1 MLLHRLN
8 GCRTMWAML
17 FVDGIF
23 VSLLFFFFSFS
34 FSFIL
39 LFLSFCSLRLLLVY
53 LVPVNSSSPIKQY
66 WIRNAIIWSYFCS
79 VYVSSSNICSNYGI
93 AIDCGMWRPPTY
105 TKYYYGN
112 YTTINHN
119 TPISNEY
126 LPFRTRCL
134 LCCVLMKT
142 IDLLGSQ
149 YFELIE
155 EETGYATDLQHQ
167 FNEGSG
173 RCLNRTDDGQP
184 WNSQPSSWFFVSFL
198 RRLIGRRNEIM
209 DSLAGALFQWT
220 EFVRLTIYVNR

>member
-1 MLLHRLN
+1 MLLHRLD
-8 GCRTMWAML
+8 GFRTMWAML

-23 VSLLFFFFSFS
+23 VSLFFFFYS

-39 LFLSFCSLRLLLVY
+39 LSLSFCSLRLLLVY

-79 VYVSSSNICSNYGI
+79 VYVSSSNI

-167 FNEGSG
+167 FNERSG

-198 RRLIGRRNEIM
+198 RRLNGRRNEIM
-209 DSLAGALFQWT
+209 DSLA
-220 EFVRLTIYVNR
+220 ISMNRFREAHHICESVF